1 MGPLYKVMRE
11 PGDQFES
18 LPKRISYL
26 IDPDG
31 IIQVS
36 YEVSD
41 PQSHAQQVLEDLKRL
56 TAK

>member
-1 MGPLYKVMRE
+1 MMRE
-11 PGDQFES
+11 PGDQYES